1 VDRRRAP
8 LLLLLAFLACTA
20 GSIVVSGSRSGL
32 DQGTAPWLLQIV
44 GYLFAL
50 AAGVSL
56 AAHGAGGQR
65 RTGFV
70 VLAAVVVLALVDAVT
85 WGQQGANIGGGF
97 VRLVVLL
104 VLCAVTARLARDA
117 AAARRPR

>member
-1 VDRRRAP
+1 VDRRRTP
-8 LLLLLAFLACTA
+8 LLLLLAFLVCTA
-20 GSIVVSGSRSGL
+20 AAIVVSGSRSGL
-32 DQGTAPWLLQIV
+32 DQGTAPWLLQTV

-56 AAHGAGGQR
+56 AAHGDAGRR

-70 VLAAVVVLALVDAVT
+70 VVAAVVVLALVDAGT
-85 WGQQGANIGGGF
+85 WGQPGANIGAGF

-104 VLCAVTARLARDA
+104 VVCAVTARLARDV